1 MSDEHREPNSPK
13 PERKPPIVG
22 ANIVWYLIALCAAT
36 LFLVSWMEPGT
47 QAELGYMDLVKLI
60 EQGAPAKNPKAAI
73 EVREPEGKEQQ
84 LVRYSN
90 LDELKI
96 GPSEITGTVTRQV
109 IEPKAESGKAEPK
122 VSFHTG
128 RMGLENDNNFLFKLL
143 EGKGFTNVRAKTAPA
158 SGPASSRRSS

>member
-36 LFLVSWMEPGT
+36 LFSGELDGTGHPSRIGVHGPG
-47 QAELGYMDLVKLI
+47 QADR
-60 EQGAPAKNPKAAI
+60 ARCAAKNPKAAI